1 MKKWNGT
8 CHVFQVDTSNGKTWK
23 PLCDTSAGLT
33 VQISGI
39 FFDIGVVLMW
49 YWRGIGVVSV
59 LYCKNDPLKKYC

>member
-39 FFDIGVVLMW
+39 FKNLYGTSVVKCT
-49 YWRGIGVVSV
+49 VQ
-59 LYCKNDPLKKYC
+59 LKFI

>member
-39 FFDIGVVLMW
+39 FKNLYGTSVVKCTVKLNF
-49 YWRGIGVVSV
+49 I
-59 LYCKNDPLKKYC
+59 

>member
-39 FFDIGVVLMW
+39 FQNFHGT
-49 YWRGIGVVSV
+49 SV
-59 LYCKNDPLKKYC
+59 DYGP

>member
-39 FFDIGVVLMW
+39 FSKLSSYHRSISLVPM
-49 YWRGIGVVSV
+49 Y
-59 LYCKNDPLKKYC
+59 